1 MLRKI
6 IIALLVL
13 GMVGVGIAYLQYNK
27 SHRDIVAEEATIE
40 VTAVALFDAYATNEK
55 GANKMYLD
63 QVMVVSGEILELDK
77 VNNMVVFKTEDDF
90 GTVNASFDEPSY
102 LEGLTEGKQIEV
114 KGHCTGGDDLGVIIT
129 HCSILK

>member
-13 GMVGVGIAYLQYNK
+13 GMIGVGIAYLQYNK

-40 VTAVALFDAYATNEK
+40 VTAIALFDAYATNEK
-55 GANKMYLD
+55 GANKLYLD
-63 QVMVVSGEILELDK
+63 QVMVVTGEVLELDK
-77 VNNMVVFKTEDDF
+77 ANNMVVFKTEDDF
-90 GTVNASFDEPSY
+90 GTVNASFDDASY
-102 LEGLTEGKQIEV
+102 LEGVEAGQKIQV